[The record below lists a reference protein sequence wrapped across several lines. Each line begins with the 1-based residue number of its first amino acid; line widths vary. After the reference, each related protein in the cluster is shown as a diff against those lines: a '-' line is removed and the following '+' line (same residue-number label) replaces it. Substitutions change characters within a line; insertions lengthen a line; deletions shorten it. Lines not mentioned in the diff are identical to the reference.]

1 MEASRGIAM
10 KLNLEESL
18 VLTLPKMTRKGSEGR
33 TPLVSAAV
41 AILDDTLM
49 KHADALRT
57 RIATAIPLVAAKAE
71 AVERTRAARDE
82 AAGRRALGAQAACLM
97 EADLAKLNAELELAK
112 CDLQQFCDGPLA
124 AFRTL
129 MDDVDERQYNNPTV
143 GSRDEDSMHWG
154 AGRSDMEVCAKV
166 NGACCELQQRS

>member
-1 MEASRGIAM
+1 M

-33 TPLVSAAV
+33 TPLDSAAA

-57 RIATAIPLVAAKAE
+57 RIATVIPLVAAKAE

-82 AAGRRALGAQAACLM
+82 AVGRRALGAQAASLM
-97 EADLAKLNAELELAK
+97 EADLAKLNVELE
-112 CDLQQFCDGPLA
+112 P
-124 AFRTL
+124 
-129 MDDVDERQYNNPTV
+129 
-143 GSRDEDSMHWG
+143 
-154 AGRSDMEVCAKV
+154 
-166 NGACCELQQRS
+166 